1 MNTPI
6 EDFAQAPQRDAGYY
20 THNNEVA
27 DQVFKFLKEE
37 SQLRQFFVPKP
48 MNNVL
53 SKTYI
58 VEYEEGLAYQVV
70 GNAEVPRAEDVSTQ
84 FTIFL
89 HRNATGYKIDDDQR
103 RINSDDPGYEAGK
116 IEKSNGKTS
125 QKRKQRH
132 YGCNVRWCTNYY
144 HHSFRKSF
152 RCRSYC

>member
-84 FTIFL
+84 FTTSYIETIAL
-89 HRNATGYKIDDDQR
+89 IVMDVTVCICATGFLEYPNTIPVS
-103 RINSDDPGYEAGK
+103 IYFTILYSW
-116 IEKSNGKTS
+116 
-125 QKRKQRH
+125 
-132 YGCNVRWCTNYY
+132 GCTVP
-144 HHSFRKSF
+144 
-152 RCRSYC
+152 